1 MTPEKPKPVVSDS
14 TTLLLLRAVLRILCR
29 VWPRAASRIA
39 GEIFRRPRR
48 FAMPEREERL
58 IHGAEQLLFSFGE
71 QTRIAAWRWGRGP
84 AVILT
89 HGWEGRGSQMAP
101 FAAPLV
107 AAGFSVIAFDAPAHG
122 QSSGSDSSLPH
133 FAWALRRVAAEI
145 GGAHAVIGHSLG
157 CAATTVALRDGLA
170 VKKVVFVAP
179 PLNPADYMKQFG
191 AMFDLT
197 DRVIRGVSE
206 RVEERFL
213 RLWSD
218 YSLATAAPS
227 MTTPLLVIHD
237 TEDEDTSWSGG
248 EKLTRLWPAA
258 RLMTTTGL
266 GHRRILR
273 DDEVVRAATAFI
285 TGSSQLPALSSH
297 ADPERRGS
305 F

>member
-1 MTPEKPKPVVSDS
+1 MSDPS
-14 TTLLLLRAVLRILCR
+14 SLVFLRLVLRVLCR
-29 VWPRAASRIA
+29 IWPRGASRLA
-39 GEIFRRPRR
+39 GELFRRPRR

-58 IHGAEQLLFSFGE
+58 IHGSEQQMFSFGE
-71 QTRIAAWRWGRGP
+71 ATQIAVWRWGRGP

-89 HGWEGRGSQMAP
+89 HGWEGRGAQMAA
-101 FAAPLV
+101 FAQPLV
-107 AAGFSVIAFDAPAHG
+107 DAGFSVVAFDAPGHG
-122 QSSGSDSSLPH
+122 QSSGSTSSLPH

-170 VKKVVFVAP
+170 VNKVVFIAP

-197 DRVIRGVSE
+197 ERVTRGVSE

-218 YSLATAAPS
+218 YSLATAAPK
-227 MTTPLLVIHD
+227 MRTPLLIVHD
-237 TEDEDTSWSGG
+237 TEDEDTLWSGG
-248 EKLTRLWPAA
+248 AKLATLWPDAQM
-258 RLMTTTGL
+258 MTTTGL

-273 DDEVVRAATAFI
+273 DENVVRSAAAFI
-285 TGSSQLPALSSH
+285 AAP
-297 ADPERRGS
+297 
-305 F
+305 